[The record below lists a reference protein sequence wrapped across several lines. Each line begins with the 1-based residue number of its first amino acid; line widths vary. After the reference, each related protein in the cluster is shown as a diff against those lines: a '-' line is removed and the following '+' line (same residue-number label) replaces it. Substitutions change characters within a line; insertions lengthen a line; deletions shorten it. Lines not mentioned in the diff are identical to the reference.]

1 MGVKGFHHGFC
12 ASLFCGFRER
22 ETKEMRER
30 EIPEQE
36 KTWMDLLT
44 EE

>member
-30 EIPEQE
+30 DSGTGKNLNGPL
-36 KTWMDLLT
+36 D
-44 EE
+44 